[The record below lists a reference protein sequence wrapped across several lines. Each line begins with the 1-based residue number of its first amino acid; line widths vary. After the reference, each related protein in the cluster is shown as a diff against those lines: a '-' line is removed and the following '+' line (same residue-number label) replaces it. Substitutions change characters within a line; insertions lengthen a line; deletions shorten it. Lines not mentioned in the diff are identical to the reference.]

1 MKYLDYSSLLSGEPA
16 HLALFSTFQFDP
28 DFFERR
34 LLKCAALQ
42 KARRIAVFMDAVQW
56 HRLIQKDVP
65 ARRMNR
71 RYLVVPVRRNEGV
84 FHPKLNLLLTESGGQ
99 VQCGSNNLTRSG
111 CASNLELLNSLPFE
125 FGVEEDSATVGLA
138 RQVVAFFRQASQH
151 TDEEVSRIAQ
161 EWIQEAE
168 KVYPWPK
175 EADTDDGIELLHSFD
190 GPLWDRIVESLDGE
204 EPQNVFVVSPFHDGN
219 GGLCRKLADQW
230 PKAKVEM
237 LVQQGYTSLPV
248 APLKKLKGFTLSEIQ
263 DSSRRVH
270 AKLFAWKGKSTS
282 GCVVGS
288 ANFTSA
294 AMNGRNVE
302 AVLLLRES
310 WPMVEKLFDTQLK
323 KRPLALDEFEPGEET
338 PPEDDEWTP
347 ADITISSAVLD
358 AAGRIQIA
366 FRHRFDQ
373 PPDSLR
379 LTLRTPGE
387 TNPRVSVPMPKG
399 SQGKAVVSLPDAALA
414 DAHGTLLVA
423 VTAIVDG
430 KTFESVP
437 VWVIQESRLTYD
449 GGGSS
454 SSSRSRIEE
463 TGEGLPEYLDEIAN
477 RDGVAAMVE
486 LLRRLNIRFFDG
498 GGGVG
503 GAKKFRVRITD
514 PFESDKIPDWLIQ
527 AKGEAE
533 EVGEA
538 ILDFVDR
545 HDKYK
550 LRKHADRGSI
560 NGMGNFVD
568 ILKTLIRLL
577 YINYKR
583 GLVLR
588 LKAMSRLCD
597 WCELA
602 TSGRDSETD
611 FFSGYLYSL
620 WDNLGGD
627 EVLLQKVCDE
637 HAFCA
642 ELKAML
648 LIAQKLRYVPGE
660 VPKYDKPPQSQ
671 KDVLRRQ
678 AEIIKEGIAECGLEE
693 PSEQQVREAL
703 ERYQMFS
710 TEEITAMVAAL

>member
-16 HLALFSTFQFDP
+16 YLALFSTFQFDP
-28 DFFERR
+28 NFFERR
-34 LLKCAALQ
+34 LLKCGVLQ
-42 KARRIAVFMDAVQW
+42 KARRIAIFMDAVQW
-56 HRLIQKDVP
+56 HRMIQRDAP

-71 RYLVVPVRRNEGV
+71 RYLIVPVRRNEGV

-99 VQCGSNNLTRSG
+99 IQCGSNNLTRSG

-125 FGVEEDSATVGLA
+125 FEVEKDSARVGLA
-138 RQVVAFFRQASQH
+138 REVLTFFRQASQH

-175 EADTDDGIELLHSFD
+175 EAEKDNGIELLHSFD
-190 GPLWDRIVESLDGE
+190 GPFWDRIVEVLGGE
-204 EPQNVFVVSPFHDGN
+204 EPQHVLVVSPFHDGD
-219 GGLCRKLADQW
+219 GALCRKLANQW
-230 PKAKVEM
+230 PKAKVEIV
-237 LVQQGYTSLPV
+237 VQQGYTTLPV
-248 APLKKLKGFTLSEIQ
+248 APLRNLKGFTLSEILE
-263 DSSRRVH
+263 SSRRVH

-302 AVLLLRES
+302 AVLLIRES

-323 KRPLALDEFEPGEET
+323 KRSIALEDFKPGEET
-338 PPEDDEWTP
+338 PPEKDEWSP
-347 ADITISSAVLD
+347 AEINISSAVLN
-358 AAGRIQIA
+358 AQGRIQIA

-387 TNPRVSVPMPKG
+387 TNPRFSMPMPRG
-399 SQGKAVVSLPDAALA
+399 SQGKAVLALPDAAIA
-414 DAHGTLLVA
+414 DAHGILLVA
-423 VTAIVDG
+423 VTAIIDG
-430 KTFESVP
+430 KTFESEP
-437 VWVIQESRLTYD
+437 VWVIQESRLTYE
-449 GGGSS
+449 GGGGS

-463 TGEGLPEYLDEIAN
+463 TGEGLPEYLDEIGN
-477 RDGVAAMVE
+477 RDGVAAMID
-486 LLRRLNIRFFDG
+486 LLRRINIRFFDG
-498 GGGVG
+498 GGGIG
-503 GAKKFRVRITD
+503 GSKKFRVRITD
-514 PFESDKIPDWLIQ
+514 PFESDKIPEWLIQ
-527 AKGEAE
+527 VKAEAE

-550 LRKHADRGSI
+550 LRKHADRGNI

-602 TSGRDSETD
+602 TSGRDTETD
-611 FFSGYLYSL
+611 FFCGYLYSL
-620 WDNLGGD
+620 WNNLGGD

-637 HAFCA
+637 NAFCA
-642 ELKAML
+642 ELRAML

-660 VPKYDKPPQSQ
+660 IPKYEKPPKSQ

-678 AEIIKEGIAECGLEE
+678 AEIIKEGIAECGLME
-693 PSEQQVREAL
+693 PSKQQVREAL
-703 ERYQMFS
+703 GRYQLFS
-710 TEEITAMVAAL
+710 TDEITAMVAAL